1 VNKPQRYY
9 REANRNTLSIRF
21 SIFRY
26 NLKSNKMEKNNHT
39 FYHYINSACLA
50 VGVIGS
56 LLYLEVS
63 PLQFGLAGIGLWS
76 VTGILGMKAEKKAN
90 KKEN

>member
-1 VNKPQRYY
+1 
-9 REANRNTLSIRF
+9 
-21 SIFRY
+21 
-26 NLKSNKMEKNNHT
+26 MEKNNHT

-90 KKEN
+90 KKENQKREICIYKTVTLAIT